1 MDGSYRL
8 YVRFSIRWEEN
19 LLESK
24 KRVNQNYVRK
34 GSEYI
39 CTDVTSFQFVQQLCA
54 VRRAFLGG
62 LWLHWNKAS
71 MTWCLGFCH
80 CCLTWSTYGL
90 VVKRSKSN
98 SPISLEALKA
108 ERESSSPTMFG
119 ERRSRLWSSLKS
131 PQRRAPQPKVQR
143 STSQRGKFNF
153 SRASAFKGHSFCWF
167 VMAFVLRSRLT
178 KKSID

>member
-1 MDGSYRL
+1 
-8 YVRFSIRWEEN
+8 
-19 LLESK
+19 
-24 KRVNQNYVRK
+24 
-34 GSEYI
+34 
-39 CTDVTSFQFVQQLCA
+39 
-54 VRRAFLGG
+54 
-62 LWLHWNKAS
+62 

-178 KKSID
+178 EKNQLINKPWLKALTLKPNLQIGARRRRQLLLLAFSWPGQWQPRERPVETKAALAPLRAN

>member
-1 MDGSYRL
+1 M
-8 YVRFSIRWEEN
+8 RFSIRWEEN

-39 CTDVTSFQFVQQLCA
+39 CTDVFLQVFSLYSSCVPCGGYSG
-54 VRRAFLGG
+54 RAFLGAFDCTE
-62 LWLHWNKAS
+62 NKAS

-178 KKSID
+178 KKIN